1 MSKEILNVYQSKH
14 KNSFFVRALKEWE
27 AEKANGRSDNAHL
40 ILKEVFNWQRED
52 RYTFSFIYLVIY
64 VRPETKPYTENVN
77 FFGGGRT
84 FNGPPGSGG
93 GYIQMEYTSLTGDHL
108 YPFQSTLVHEIG
120 HACGLLHVDSFGYD
134 MQTNESLMSYNLSHH
149 SNGMRHSDTP
159 GIFNPEDYCLL
170 SLKLYMWLY
179 VKKAGKRLIRNLMR
193 L

>member
-1 MSKEILNVYQSKH
+1 MAKGGPVYL
-14 KNSFFVRALKEWE
+14 FFHLSGYLCQAGNKALYRKC
-27 AEKANGRSDNAHL
+27 
-40 ILKEVFNWQRED
+40 Q
-52 RYTFSFIYLVIY
+52 
-64 VRPETKPYTENVN
+64 
-77 FFGGGRT
+77 FFEGGRT

-149 SNGMRHSDTP
+149 SNGMRQSDTP